1 MDVSSVSET
10 VLSRL
15 KDAYDYA
22 GMVYHTDPLAA
33 SGLRRHRM
41 RRFVS
46 AQISES
52 LEELP
57 GEIRAVLLNGND
69 RRFFALLQE
78 ASDEIKQRAKG
89 LGTNLLFARN
99 RAGMRWGCCCGR
111 RSGRRLRR
119 IPERSAFCSTIRSH
133 IAEY

>member
-46 AQISES
+46 AQISGS

-78 ASDEIKQRAKG
+78 ASDEIK
-89 LGTNLLFARN
+89 
-99 RAGMRWGCCCGR
+99 R
-111 RSGRRLRR
+111 RQ
-119 IPERSAFCSTIRSH
+119 
-133 IAEY
+133 